1 MSKRKRLLWQIFPPM
16 LVVTMIAVMGTFF
29 FASKI
34 ARQFYLKQITMDLK
48 VRTRLVLSEI
58 QADFRA
64 EQGDLQGRCRQMA
77 VLSQTRV
84 TLIKANGKIAA
95 DSDKNPAQMDNHAHR
110 PEVVAALAG
119 NQGTS
124 MRFSHTLG
132 KNMLYAALPVFTQ
145 PDKKQSPV
153 FGVVRLAIPF
163 ISVNKVLEMMYWQ
176 TFLAAFIMLI
186 IAAIATLFVSRK
198 LSRPLEEMGRAARH
212 YSELD
217 FSHKINFPDGGYSI
231 EVAELADTINSMAME
246 LYRRIDTV
254 TKQKNE
260 LEAVFKSMIE
270 GVLVVDNRG
279 RLVRVNDTAL
289 KIFNLPLNYH
299 PGAITESIRNVDLSR
314 FIREILSGGYV
325 REQEL
330 VLYLAGGER
339 YFHLSGTPIRDG
351 SNKTGAMVVLNDI
364 TRTKKLENIRREFVA
379 NVSHELK
386 TPITSINGFVE
397 TLLDGALENRVEA
410 KRFLEIIHRQAK
422 RLDAIINDLLKLS
435 RIEREDDMGVVE
447 LHHQDLLPVLN
458 NCLEMCA
465 VAAGEKGIK
474 LILDGGLGIT
484 ALINQSL
491 MEQAVTNLVVN
502 AIKYSSE
509 GGEVRIKSWRDERQI
524 QIAVNDNGCGIARE
538 HLSRLFERFY
548 RSDKARSRKLGG
560 TGLGLAIVKHIV
572 RAHGGE
578 VKVKSSPGHGSTFTI
593 ILPDTTRPSVS

>member
-1 MSKRKRLLWQIFPPM
+1 M
-16 LVVTMIAVMGTFF
+16 LVVTIIAVMGTFF

-34 ARQFYLKQITMDLK
+34 TRQFYLEQITTDLK

-58 QADFRA
+58 QADFR
-64 EQGDLQGRCRQMA
+64 EGQDLQGRCQQMA
-77 VLSQTRV
+77 ALSQTRV
-84 TLIKANGKIAA
+84 TLIRASGKVAA
-95 DSDKNPAQMDNHAHR
+95 DSDKNPAHMDNHAHR
-110 PEVVAALAG
+110 PEVATALTG
-119 NQGTS
+119 NIGTS

-132 KNMLYAALPVFTQ
+132 KNMLYVALPVFSQ
-145 PDKKQSPV
+145 RDKKYSPV

-163 ISVNKVLEMMYWQ
+163 ISVNKALNMMYWQ
-176 TFLAAFIMLI
+176 NFLATFIMLI
-186 IAAIATLFVSRK
+186 IAATATLFVSRK

-217 FSHKINFPDGGYSI
+217 FSHKINFPDGGHSI
-231 EVAELADTINSMAME
+231 EVAQLADTINSMAME
-246 LYRRIDTV
+246 LYRRLDTV
-254 TKQKNE
+254 TEQKNE

-279 RLVRVNDTAL
+279 RLIRANDTAL
-289 KIFNLPLNYH
+289 NIFNLPLNYH
-299 PGAITESIRNVDLSR
+299 PGAVTESIRNVDLSR
-314 FIREILSGGYV
+314 FVREILSGGHV
-325 REQEL
+325 SEEDV
-330 VLYLAGGER
+330 VLYLAEGER
-339 YFHLSGTPIRDG
+339 YFHLSGTPMHDG
-351 SNKTGAMVVLNDI
+351 SGNKTGAMVVLNDI
-364 TRTKKLENIRREFVA
+364 TRTKKLEDIRREFVA

-397 TLLDGALENRVEA
+397 TLLDGALENKLEA

-435 RIEREDDMGVVE
+435 RIEREDDLGAIE
-447 LHHQDLLPVLN
+447 LHRQALLPVLN

-465 VAAGEKGIK
+465 VAAGEKGIE
-474 LILDGGLGIT
+474 LILDGGPGIT
-484 ALINQSL
+484 AFTNQSL
-491 MEQAVTNLVVN
+491 LEQAVTNLVVN

-509 GGEVRIKSWRDERQI
+509 GGEVRIKSWQDEEKI
-524 QIAVNDNGCGIARE
+524 QIAVSDNGCGIARE

-578 VKVKSSPGHGSTFTI
+578 VKVESSPGHGSTFTI
-593 ILPDTTRPSVS
+593 ILPNTTRPSVS

>member
-1 MSKRKRLLWQIFPPM
+1 M

-34 ARQFYLKQITMDLK
+34 ARQFYLKQITIDLK

-64 EQGDLQGRCRQMA
+64 EQTDLQGRCRQIA

-84 TLIKANGKIAA
+84 TLIKADGRVAA
-95 DSDKNPAQMDNHAHR
+95 DSDKNPAHMDNHAHR
-110 PEVVAALAG
+110 PEVAAALAG
-119 NQGTS
+119 NLGTS

-176 TFLAAFIMLI
+176 NFLATFIMLI

-198 LSRPLEEMGRAARH
+198 LSSPLEEMGRAARH

-217 FSHKINFPDGGYSI
+217 FSHKISFPDGGYSI
-231 EVAELADTINSMAME
+231 EVAQLADTINSMAME
-246 LYRRIDTV
+246 LYRRLDTV
-254 TKQKNE
+254 TEQKNE

-279 RLVRVNDTAL
+279 RLIRANDTAL
-289 KIFNLPLNYH
+289 NIFNLPLNYH
-299 PGAITESIRNVDLSR
+299 PGAVTESIRNVDLSR
-314 FIREILSGGYV
+314 FVREILSGGHV
-325 REQEL
+325 SEEDV
-330 VLYLAGGER
+330 VLYLAAGER
-339 YFHLSGTPIRDG
+339 YFHLSGTPMRDG
-351 SNKTGAMVVLNDI
+351 SGNRTGAMVVLNDI

-397 TLLDGALENRVEA
+397 TLLDGALENKLEA

-435 RIEREDDMGVVE
+435 RIEREDDLGAVE
-447 LHHQDLLPVLN
+447 LHRQALLPVLN

-484 ALINQSL
+484 AFTNQNL
-491 MEQAVTNLVVN
+491 LEQAITNLVVN

-509 GGEVRIKSWRDERQI
+509 GGEVRIKSWQDEETI
-524 QIAVNDNGCGIARE
+524 QIAVSDNGCGIARE

-578 VKVKSSPGHGSTFTI
+578 VKVESSLGHGSTFTI
-593 ILPDTTRPSVS
+593 ILPDIS

>member
-1 MSKRKRLLWQIFPPM
+1 MSKRKRLVWQIFPPM

-29 FASKI
+29 LASKI
-34 ARQFYLKQITMDLK
+34 TRQFYIEQITTNLK
-48 VRTRLVLSEI
+48 VRARLVRSDI

-64 EQGDLQGRCRQMA
+64 GQGDLQRRSRQMA
-77 VLSQTRV
+77 VLSQARV
-84 TLIKANGKIAA
+84 TLIKANGEVRA
-95 DSDKNPAQMDNHAHR
+95 DSDKNPADMDNHAHR
-110 PEVVAALAG
+110 PEVAIALTG
-119 NQGTS
+119 NPGTS

-132 KNMLYAALPVFTQ
+132 KNMIYVALPVFTT
-145 PDKKQSPV
+145 DNRLSPV

-163 ISVNKVLEMMYWQ
+163 IFVNQVLDMMYWQ
-176 TFLAAFIMLI
+176 NFFAAFIMLV
-186 IAAIATLFVSRK
+186 IAAIVTLFVSRK
-198 LSRPLEEMGRAARH
+198 LSKPLEDMGRTARQ
-212 YSELD
+212 YSRLD

-279 RLVRVNDTAL
+279 RLVRANDTAL
-289 KIFNLPLNYH
+289 KIFNLPSNYH

-325 REQEL
+325 REQDL

-339 YFHLSGTPIRDG
+339 HFHLSGTPIRDG

-397 TLLDGALENRVEA
+397 TLLDGALENSLEA
-410 KRFLEIIHRQAK
+410 KHFLEIIHRQAR

-435 RIEREDDMGVVE
+435 RIEREDDMGAVE

-465 VAAGEKGIK
+465 VAAREKGIK
-474 LILDGGLGIT
+474 LILDGGPGIT
-484 ALINQSL
+484 ALINQNL

-509 GGEVRIKSWRDERQI
+509 GGEVRIKSWQDERQI
-524 QIAVNDNGCGIARE
+524 QIAVSDNGCGIARE

-572 RAHGGE
+572 KAHGGE
-578 VKVKSSPGHGSTFTI
+578 VKVKSRSGRGSTFTI
-593 ILPDTTRPSVS
+593 ILPDTPLRPIS

>member
-1 MSKRKRLLWQIFPPM
+1 M

-29 FASKI
+29 LASKI
-34 ARQFYLKQITMDLK
+34 ARQFYLEQITTDLK
-48 VRTRLVLSEI
+48 VRAQLVRSEI

-64 EQGDLQGRCRQMA
+64 ERGDLQRRGRQLA
-77 VLSQTRV
+77 VLSQARV
-84 TLIKANGKIAA
+84 TLIKANGQVRA
-95 DSDKNPAQMDNHAHR
+95 DSDKNPAGMDNHAHR
-110 PEVVAALAG
+110 PEVAVALSG
-119 NQGTS
+119 NLGTS

-132 KNMLYAALPVFTQ
+132 KNMIYVALPVFTR
-145 PDKKQSPV
+145 DNKLSPV
-153 FGVVRLAIPF
+153 LGVVRLAIPF
-163 ISVNKVLEMMYWQ
+163 IFVNQVLDMMYWQ
-176 TFLAAFIMLI
+176 NFFAAFIMLL
-186 IAAIATLFVSRK
+186 IAAVATLFISRK
-198 LSRPLEEMGRAARH
+198 LSKPLEDMERTARQ
-212 YSELD
+212 YSRLD
-217 FSHKINFPDGGYSI
+217 FSRKINFPDGGYSI
-231 EVAELADTINSMAME
+231 EVAKLADTINSMAME
-246 LYRRIDTV
+246 LYCRIDTV

-299 PGAITESIRNVDLSR
+299 PAAITESIRNADLSR
-314 FIREILSGGYV
+314 FIREILSGGEV
-325 REQEL
+325 KEQEL
-330 VLYLAGGER
+330 VLYLAGGEH

-397 TLLDGALENRVEA
+397 TMLDGALDNRLEA

-422 RLDAIINDLLKLS
+422 RLDAIINDLLNLS
-435 RIEREDDMGVVE
+435 RIEREDDMGTVE
-447 LHHQDLLPVLN
+447 LHRQDLLPVLN

-465 VAAGEKGIK
+465 VTAGEKGVK
-474 LILDGGLGIT
+474 LILDGGPEIT

-491 MEQAVTNLVVN
+491 MEQAITNLVVN
-502 AIKYSSE
+502 AVKYSTE
-509 GGEVRIKSWRDERQI
+509 GGEVLIKSRQDERQI
-524 QIAVNDNGCGIARE
+524 QIAVSDSGCGIAKE

-578 VKVKSSPGHGSTFTI
+578 VKVESSPGHGSTFTI
-593 ILPDTTRPSVS
+593 ILPDIVLPPVL

>member
-29 FASKI
+29 FASRI

-48 VRTRLVLSEI
+48 VRARLVRSEI

-64 EQGDLQGRCRQMA
+64 EQGDLQRRSRQMA
-77 VLSQTRV
+77 VLSQARV
-84 TLIKANGKIAA
+84 TLIKANGKVRA
-95 DSDKNPAQMDNHAHR
+95 DSDKNPADMDNHAHR
-110 PEVVAALAG
+110 PEVAIALSG
-119 NQGTS
+119 NLGTS
-124 MRFSHTLG
+124 VRFSHTLS
-132 KNMLYAALPVFTQ
+132 KNMIYVALPVFTK
-145 PDKKQSPV
+145 DNKRSPV
-153 FGVVRLAIPF
+153 LGVVRLAIPF
-163 ISVNKVLEMMYWQ
+163 IFVNQVLDIMYWQ
-176 TFLAAFIMLI
+176 IFLAAFIMLI
-186 IAAIATLFVSRK
+186 IAAAATLFVSRK
-198 LSRPLEEMGRAARH
+198 LSSPLEEMGRAARY

-217 FSHKINFPDGGYSI
+217 FNHKIDFPEGGYSI

-260 LEAVFKSMIE
+260 LEAVFESMIE

-330 VLYLAGGER
+330 VLYLADGER

-351 SNKTGAMVVLNDI
+351 HNRTGAMVVLNDV

-397 TLLDGALENRVEA
+397 TLLDGALENMAEA

-435 RIEREDDMGVVE
+435 RIEREDDMGAVE
-447 LHHQDLLPVLN
+447 LQRQDLLPVLN

-465 VAAGEKGIK
+465 VTAGEKGIK
-474 LILDGGLGIT
+474 LILDGGAGIT

-491 MEQAVTNLVVN
+491 MEQAITNLVVN
-502 AIKYSSE
+502 AVKYSTE
-509 GGEVRIKSWRDERQI
+509 GGEVWIKSRRDERQI
-524 QIAVNDNGCGIARE
+524 QIAVIDNGCGIAKE

-578 VKVKSSPGHGSTFTI
+578 VKVESSPGHGSTFTI
-593 ILPDTTRPSVS
+593 ILPDITLPPVL